1 MTNSSGLEA
10 LGHAVLIRPYEPK
23 VQSSIIA
30 IPDSAQGRMV
40 MAEQRAT
47 IVQVGR
53 DAWKEERW
61 FFGLIRRPRAKPG
74 DKVLVT
80 KYAGYQTVGT
90 LDGISYRLVND
101 RDVFCKITE
110 EKADG

>member
-23 VQSSIIA
+23 LQSSIIA

-47 IVQVGR
+47 VIQTGNQC
-53 DAWKEERW
+53 WKDEAQ
-61 FFGLIRRPRAKPG
+61 PRAVAG

-80 KYAGYQTVGT
+80 KYAGYQAVGP
-90 LDGISYRLVND
+90 LDGLTYRLVND
-101 RDVFCKITE
+101 RDIFAKITGEKE
-110 EKADG
+110 EGETNG